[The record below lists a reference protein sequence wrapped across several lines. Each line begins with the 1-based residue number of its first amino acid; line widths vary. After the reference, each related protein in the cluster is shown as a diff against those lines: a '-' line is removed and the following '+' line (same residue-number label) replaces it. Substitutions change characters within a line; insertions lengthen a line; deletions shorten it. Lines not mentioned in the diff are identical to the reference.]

1 MSFEEKV
8 NEFLNVTGDI
18 EQLETLLFER
28 SAELLQLRAFIKEKG
43 LEAEYRARITLAKAK
58 AVSEMNNR

>member
-8 NEFLNVTGDI
+8 NDFLNFSGDK

-28 SAELLQLRAFIKEKG
+28 SAELLQLKAFIKEKG
-43 LEAEYRARITLAKAK
+43 LEAEYQARITFAKAK
-58 AVSEMNNR
+58 PVSEMNNR

>member
-8 NEFLNVTGDI
+8 NEFINVTGDT

-28 SAELLQLRAFIKEKG
+28 SVELLQLKAFIKEKG
-43 LEAEYRARITLAKAK
+43 LTAEYQARIILAKAE
-58 AVSEMNNR
+58 SEMNNR

>member
-1 MSFEEKV
+1 MEIMSFEERV
-8 NEFLNVTGDI
+8 NAFLNVTGDI

-43 LEAEYRARITLAKAK
+43 LDSEYKSRIAEAKTDEQQVK
-58 AVSEMNNR
+58 